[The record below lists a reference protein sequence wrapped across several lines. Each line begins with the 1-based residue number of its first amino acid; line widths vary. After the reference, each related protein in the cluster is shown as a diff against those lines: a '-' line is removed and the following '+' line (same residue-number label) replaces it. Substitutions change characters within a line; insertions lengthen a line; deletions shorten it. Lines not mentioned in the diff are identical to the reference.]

1 MHPLVPQFILDNHR
15 TGNFSGRFQ
24 AAVLFVDT
32 SGFTALAETLST
44 HGSHGAEVLAG
55 VIRDTFDP
63 LFRSVYT
70 QGGWV
75 ASQEGDAFTAV
86 FQDGEGEIDFARRA
100 VSAAVTIQEY
110 TAGHKQHNTPYGEF
124 QIQVKIGLAYGD
136 VFWTI
141 LRAEDDQRAAYY
153 FRGEAIDRSSATEAA
168 AASGEI
174 LLDGSFQSL
183 IPAQINTEPVG
194 DFFRLNCILWEVAPA
209 LSVVQPQI
217 DLELAARYYPRE
229 LYRWSTSGEFRQ
241 VAILFVSLPTIRNEA
256 QLAIFMQTLFA
267 LQDRYGGLLS
277 QVGFGDKGPHLLLF
291 WGAPI
296 AHENDIER
304 LLNFILD
311 LQTQTAIPII
321 GGATYRTAH
330 AGFIGS
336 ELAETFAPFGVGTNL
351 AARFMSAAPR
361 GEIWIDEG
369 IARRAGQHF
378 ELEENG
384 ERRFKGFG
392 SPQKVFILVDRKEEL
407 DHLQSAVFGRGNEL
421 RALEDFCK
429 PIFAGRCAGALV
441 IWGEPGMGKSNL
453 AHELVHSLKKQED
466 QPFQFIVGQSDE
478 ILRQPFNPFRYW
490 LRRAFQVS
498 DAQGESRNKR
508 NFNRKID
515 ELIAAAT
522 GQPLADE
529 LDRTRSFLGAL
540 LDLHWADSLYEQ
552 VDAKGHYENTVLAL
566 IALLEAECNRQ
577 PVLFLLEDAHWL
589 DEDTY
594 AFLPRLLHA
603 LNNPER
609 SLPFALLITARPEIS
624 VRLAEDLAA
633 QEVSLGRLNR
643 AALANL
649 AKAQLGGLPQADLMD
664 VLEERT
670 EGNPFFCEQT
680 LQYLKEEGLL
690 DEREGNWSV
699 RRPGE
704 VALPADVG
712 SLLVA
717 RLDHLGRSVKEVVQ
731 TASVLGREFEM
742 ETLGGML
749 PSLPDLNAVMKQAE
763 AEKIWSPV
771 SETRWSFRHILLR
784 DAAYQMQ
791 VLNRRI
797 TLHRLALQTLQAKYA
812 GAGKEA
818 SASLERLGALAYH
831 AESAGLREEAV
842 HYLDLGGQS
851 ALNAYQNRQAE
862 AYFTRA
868 LALADLGDTET
879 RCRLL
884 IGRETAAEIQ
894 GKPEQRQEDLAELE
908 RLGDLIG
915 NPDLT
920 ARIRMRKANFL
931 LQSGAYQEF
940 TKEALQALETARAS
954 GADATAIA
962 AYQCLAVCAMRLGE
976 YSAGITDAQKGLE
989 LAQKAGYRKDEC
1001 TLWNTLG
1008 LIAIEQRDLESA
1020 RRNFV
1025 HSLEIA
1031 RLISSLI
1038 NEAPALHNLGMVAG
1052 HQGDYGALLDYYETA
1067 LEIARKT
1074 GNRYNEGL
1082 VLGNLG
1088 WHAGSTGEFSKAKSY
1103 GEQFL
1108 RIARE
1113 TGNLNG
1119 EVYSLINLSAYAVA
1133 LADYSSA
1140 HVHAASA
1147 VELAHRLNDR
1157 SAEAWGLTYQG
1168 HVWLETDRAKE
1179 AEEAYTASLAI
1190 RRELDQSVLAL
1201 EPLAGLALAALAQ
1214 ERRAEA
1220 LQHAETIMAHLE
1232 QGSLEGTEEPVRV
1245 FLACYR
1251 CLRAAEDPRAGEIL
1265 ENCYRFLQDRA
1276 AKIQDETARGMFLG
1290 NIPTHREL
1298 MRIVRTG
1305 GLSADPT
1312 NRRITQS

>member
-15 TGNFSGRFQ
+15 SANFSGSFQ

-44 HGSHGAEVLAG
+44 HGSHGAEVLAR
-55 VIRDTFDP
+55 VIRDTFAP

-86 FQDGEGEIDFARRA
+86 FPKPEGEIEFARRA
-100 VSAAVTIQEY
+100 VSAAVAIQE
-110 TAGHKQHNTPYGEF
+110 TMAGHKHHSTPYGEF
-124 QIQVKIGLAYGD
+124 QIQVKIGMAFGN
-136 VFWTI
+136 VSWTI
-141 LRAEDDQRAAYY
+141 LRAEDDKRAVYY
-153 FRGEAIDRSSATEAA
+153 FRGEAIDRSSAAQAPAA
-168 AASGEI
+168 AGES
-174 LLDGSFQSL
+174 LLDGSFLSL
-183 IPAQINTEPVG
+183 ISEQIETEPAG
-194 DFFRLNCILWEVAPA
+194 DFFRLIRFTGEVAPA
-209 LSVVQPQI
+209 LSVPLPQI

-256 QLAIFMQTLFA
+256 QLATFMQTLFD
-267 LQDRYGGLLS
+267 LLDRYGGLLS

-291 WGAPI
+291 WGAPV
-296 AHENDIER
+296 AYENDIER

-330 AGFIGS
+330 TGFIGS

-351 AARFMSAAPR
+351 AARFMSAASR
-361 GEIWIDEG
+361 GEIWLDEA
-369 IARRAGQHF
+369 IARRAAQQF
-378 ELEENG
+378 QLDENG

-392 SPQKVFILVDRKEEL
+392 SPQKVFVLVDRKEEFDL
-407 DHLQSAVFGRGNEL
+407 HQNAVFGRGNEL
-421 RALEDFCK
+421 QALVEFCG
-429 PIFAGRCAGALV
+429 PVFAGRCAGALV
-441 IWGEPGMGKSNL
+441 IWGEPGMGKSHL
-453 AHELVHSLKKQED
+453 AYELIHSLKNQAD

-490 LRRAFQVS
+490 LRRAFQIS

-508 NFNRKID
+508 NFNRKVD
-515 ELIAAAT
+515 ELIAAT
-522 GQPLADE
+522 TRQPLADE

-540 LDLHWADSLYEQ
+540 LDLYWADSLYEQ
-552 VDAKGHYENTVLAL
+552 VDAKGRYENTTLAL
-566 IALLEAECNRQ
+566 IALLEAECSRR

-603 LNNPER
+603 LDSPEGT
-609 SLPFALLITARPEIS
+609 LPFALLITARPENS
-624 VRLAEDLAA
+624 MRLAQDLAA
-633 QEVSLGRLNR
+633 QEISLGRLSR
-643 AALANL
+643 TALADL
-649 AKAQLGGLPQADLMD
+649 AKAQLGGIPQADLMD
-664 VLEERT
+664 ALEERT

-699 RRPGE
+699 RRAGE
-704 VALPADVG
+704 IALPADVG

-717 RLDHLGRSVKEVVQ
+717 RLDHLRRSVKEIVQ
-731 TASVLGREFEM
+731 TAAVLGREFEM
-742 ETLGGML
+742 ETLGAML

-791 VLNRRI
+791 VLTQR
-797 TLHRLALQTLQAKYA
+797 TALHRLALQTLQAKYA
-812 GAGKEA
+812 GDGEE
-818 SASLERLGALAYH
+818 SSISLEHLGALAYH
-831 AESAGLREEAV
+831 AEAAGQWDEAV

-862 AYFTRA
+862 EYFTRA
-868 LALADLGDTET
+868 LALADLSDAET
-879 RCRLL
+879 RCKLL

-894 GKPEQRQEDLAELE
+894 GKPEQRQEDLTALE

-920 ARIRMRKANFL
+920 ARIRMRRANFL
-931 LQSGAYQEF
+931 LQSGAYQES
-940 TKEALQALETARAS
+940 TKEALQALETATAT
-954 GADATAIA
+954 GADAIAIT

-976 YSAGITDAQKGLE
+976 YSAGIADAQKGLA
-989 LAQKAGYRKDEC
+989 LAEKAGYRKDEC

-1008 LIAIEQRDLESA
+1008 LIAIEQRDLVSA
-1020 RRNFV
+1020 RENFE

-1038 NEAPALHNLGMVAG
+1038 NEAPPLNNLGLVAG
-1052 HQGDYGALLDYYETA
+1052 LQGDYGALLDYYEQA

-1108 RIARE
+1108 HIARE

-1119 EVYSLINLSAYAVA
+1119 EVYGLINLSVYAVA
-1133 LADYSSA
+1133 LANYSSA
-1140 HVHAASA
+1140 HAHAASA
-1147 VELAHRLNDR
+1147 VELARRLNDR

-1168 HVWLETDRAKE
+1168 HAWLETGRAKE
-1179 AEEAYTASLAI
+1179 AEEAYTASLTI
-1190 RRELDQSVLAL
+1190 RRELDQPVLAL

-1214 ERRAEA
+1214 ERQVES
-1220 LQHAETIMAHLE
+1220 LQHVEAIMTHLD

-1245 FLACYR
+1245 YLACYR
-1251 CLRAAEDPRAGEIL
+1251 CLSTAQDSRARVVL
-1265 ENCYRFLQDRA
+1265 ENCYRFLQERA
-1276 AKIQDETARGMFLG
+1276 AKIQDETARGMFLE
-1290 NIPTHREL
+1290 NIPAHREL
-1298 MRIVRTG
+1298 MRIVRSG

-1312 NRRITQS
+1312 NRRITQL